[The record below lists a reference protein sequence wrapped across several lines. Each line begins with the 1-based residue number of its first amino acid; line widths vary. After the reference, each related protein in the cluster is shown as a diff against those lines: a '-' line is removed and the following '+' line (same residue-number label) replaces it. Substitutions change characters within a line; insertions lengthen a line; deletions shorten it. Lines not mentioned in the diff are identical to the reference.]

1 MIGKYPSP
9 VGVKG
14 RILRNI
20 TLDYK
25 LYGDRDQVYIIL
37 QNNTNTQFGSTSFC
51 QIKEPHCLFVCLFV
65 ISTISKR
72 INTLPSII
80 CKSLFCKVFFFFK
93 LWNHCY
99 RLRSFSQG
107 FYWFIYLQSLTIAWQ
122 IASVTEHRE
131 RIIGHCFKIY
141 WWPLTVVI
149 L

>member
-1 MIGKYPSP
+1 M
-9 VGVKG
+9 GVKG

-80 CKSLFCKVFFFFK
+80 CKSLFCKVFFFFQAMK
-93 LWNHCY
+93 
-99 RLRSFSQG
+99 
-107 FYWFIYLQSLTIAWQ
+107 SL
-122 IASVTEHRE
+122 
-131 RIIGHCFKIY
+131 
-141 WWPLTVVI
+141 L
-149 L
+149 